1 MPYSQF
7 TNISKAKEAF
17 GLKTKEGERFIPPTE
32 PIKASPTLTA
42 YLEESL
48 PLAASASQKARS
60 EGIIYPVLLE
70 VRRILNREISLFSGE
85 DFTIDE
91 SIGLNGKCDFL
102 LSRSPEV
109 LEIEAP
115 AIVIVEAK
123 KADLRTGFG
132 QCMAE
137 MVAAQRFNAAKN
149 RPVSVIYGSITS
161 GTQWRFLKL
170 EENVV
175 TIDLM
180 DYPLPPLDEILGIL
194 VWMIEQMLDVK
205 ELILILTQNRR
216 K

>member
-17 GLKTKEGERFIPPTE
+17 GLKTKEGGRFIPFTE
-32 PIKASPTLTA
+32 PIQPSATLTA

-48 PLAASASQKARS
+48 PLAASASEKARS

-170 EENVV
+170 EENIV

-180 DYPLPPLDEILGIL
+180 DYPLPPVDEILGIL
-194 VWMIEQMLDVK
+194 VWMIQHS
-205 ELILILTQNRR
+205 
-216 K
+216 

>member
-7 TNISKAKEAF
+7 TTISKVKEAF
-17 GLKTKEGERFIPPTE
+17 GLKTQEGGRFIPATE
-32 PIKASPTLTA
+32 PIEASVTLTA

-48 PLAASASQKARS
+48 PLASSASEKARS

-70 VRRILNREISLFSGE
+70 VRRILNRQISLFSGE
-85 DFTIDE
+85 DFTVDE
-91 SIGLNGKCDFL
+91 AVGLNGMCDFL

-115 AIVIVEAK
+115 AIVILEAK

-132 QCMAE
+132 QCIAE

-149 RPVSVIYGSITS
+149 RPVAVIYGSISS

-170 EENVV
+170 EDNIV
-175 TIDLM
+175 TIDLT
-180 DYPLPPLDEILGIL
+180 DYPLPPVEQILGFL
-194 VWMIEQMLDVK
+194 VWMV
-205 ELILILTQNRR
+205 QNS
-216 K
+216 

>member
-7 TNISKAKEAF
+7 TSIGKAKEAF
-17 GLKTKEGERFIPPTE
+17 GLKSLEGRGFLPPTE
-32 PIKASPTLTA
+32 PIVPSAALTA

-48 PLAASASQKARS
+48 PMVALASAKARS

-70 VRRILNREISLFSGE
+70 VRRLLNRQISLFSGE
-85 DFTIDE
+85 DFTVDE
-91 SIGLNGKCDFL
+91 SVGLNGLCDFL

-132 QCMAE
+132 QCIAE

-149 RPVSVIYGSITS
+149 CSIPTIYGSVS
-161 GTQWRFLKL
+161 NGTQWRFLKL
-170 EENVV
+170 EGNTV
-175 TIDLM
+175 TIDLT
-180 DYPLPPLDEILGIL
+180 DYPLAPVEQILGML
-194 VWMIEQMLDVK
+194 VWMV
-205 ELILILTQNRR
+205 QNG
-216 K
+216 